1 MTTIP
6 SRLVLIG
13 MALIGLLVGG
23 MLVVLSWLV
32 WDSLR
37 LTLGIHVAKTWD
49 TVQELLE
56 VGVIWVYVLR
66 AIWSHAIHVCEGV
79 GLRRAWVAASPLV
92 LLVLLL
98 VVSALNKVIVILLLR
113 S

>member
-1 MTTIP
+1 
-6 SRLVLIG
+6 
-13 MALIGLLVGG
+13 MALIWLLVGG

-37 LTLGIHVAKTWD
+37 LTLGIHVAKSWD
-49 TVQELLE
+49 AVQELLE

-66 AIWSHAIHVCEGV
+66 TVWSHAIHICEGV
-79 GLRRAWVAASPLV
+79 GLRGTGVAASPLV

-98 VVSALNKVIVILLLR
+98 VMSALNKVVVILLLR

>member
-1 MTTIP
+1 M
-6 SRLVLIG
+6 
-13 MALIGLLVGG
+13 
-23 MLVVLSWLV
+23 VLSWLV

-56 VGVIWVYVLR
+56 VGVVWVYVLR
-66 AIWSHAIHVCEGV
+66 AVWSHAIHVCEGI
-79 GLRRAWVAASPLV
+79 GLRRAGVATSSLV
-92 LLVLLL
+92 LMILLL
-98 VVSALNKVIVILLLR
+98 VMSALNKVVVILLLR